1 MCMKRLKLA
10 PEWRNIM
17 HRAWSMRL
25 GALAAVL
32 SGVEVVLPLF
42 ANEVPR
48 NLFAALSFV
57 AVIGAMVAR
66 VVAQPKMHNEP

>member
-1 MCMKRLKLA
+1 MCMKRPKLA
-10 PEWRNIM
+10 PEWRNIVQK
-17 HRAWSMRL
+17 AWSMRL